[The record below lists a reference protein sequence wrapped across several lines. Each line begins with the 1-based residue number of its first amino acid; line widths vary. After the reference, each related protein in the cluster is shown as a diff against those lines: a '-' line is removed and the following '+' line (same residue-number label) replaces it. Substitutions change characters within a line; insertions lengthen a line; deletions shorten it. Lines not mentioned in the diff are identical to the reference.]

1 MQHYFRVGKLSHS
14 NKFQQVSIKESSSG
28 FTFSLSLFGIDEA
41 LLLHHSYDVIH
52 LFRMFTNVNGPKDCI
67 EMAILTI
74 IDLLLSHSSM
84 FFFSFPKIWSFF
96 FNATSWTPHSC
107 AKHKHD
113 IRFSSNTIFK
123 DNLSSFELSSLVAK
137 SHHARSWYLVNES
150 TTTITTATFK
160 ANLNVM
166 SNGFLA
172 SLFGKWHVYS
182 MFGLTLKFP
191 S

>member
-84 FFFSFPKIWSFF
+84 FFFLFLKYGLSFSMRRVELPIHVQ
-96 FNATSWTPHSC
+96 NTS
-107 AKHKHD
+107 
-113 IRFSSNTIFK
+113 TIFDLALIQYLK
-123 DNLSSFELSSLVAK
+123 IIYLHLSCQVL
-137 SHHARSWYLVNES
+137 
-150 TTTITTATFK
+150 
-160 ANLNVM
+160 
-166 SNGFLA
+166 
-172 SLFGKWHVYS
+172 
-182 MFGLTLKFP
+182 
-191 S
+191 